1 MEEKDL
7 VTLQVLT
14 NAYTTEKINQALN
27 ELESSMSGTK
37 KNVVY
42 SRLKADKVF
51 GKFIALAYAQGY
63 QDAIEKIQPVR
74 NIFM

>member
-1 MEEKDL
+1 MTEKDL
-7 VTLQVLT
+7 INLQVLT
-14 NAYTTEKINQALN
+14 NAYASEKIDQALD
-27 ELESSMSGTK
+27 ELEQSMSGTK

-42 SRLKADKVF
+42 SRLKADKVI

-63 QDAIEKIQPVR
+63 QDAVEKIQPVR